1 MRTAWLLIVMPR
13 SRSMSMRS
21 RYWARMSRSLT
32 TPVMPSIRSA
42 RVDLPW
48 SMCAMMQKLRIFAG
62 SVDAGSRDFRARG
75 DMTGHSP
82 MRAVAV
88 SDDDDSSSR
97 DRAERAVLARSHE
110 LALGQPGDAGEQV
123 GLCGREAQADPA
135 FAGASEGAA
144 GRHGH
149 PLVQEELLGPGR
161 NIASARV
168 RNIHPQVEGAC
179 RLEIVDA
186 ACRQC
191 LRGGDVVRA
200 VVGRRGSH

>member
-1 MRTAWLLIVMPR
+1 MLRANVSPFRDHGIRTAWLLIVMPR

-82 MRAVAV
+82 MRAAAAC
-88 SDDDDSSSR
+88 DDDDSSSR
-97 DRAERAVLARSHE
+97 GRAPTRLR
-110 LALGQPGDAGEQV
+110 LGGSLRRRQPLDAGEQV
-123 GLCGREAQADPA
+123 GLSRSQAQADPA
-135 FAGASEGAA
+135 LAEA
-144 GRHGH
+144 
-149 PLVQEELLGPGR
+149 
-161 NIASARV
+161 
-168 RNIHPQVEGAC
+168 
-179 RLEIVDA
+179 
-186 ACRQC
+186 
-191 LRGGDVVRA
+191 
-200 VVGRRGSH
+200 